1 MKQTGRSRE
10 SEKSPPSSDLA
21 SSRNAHASPSTN
33 RSPSQNQQPTQGA
46 MSQHSR
52 KQQTQSGHGS
62 SDSSLSSSSLPSS
75 PTSYKGKERQQ
86 GADSGGSLD
95 ASTLSPSSPSNALKR
110 AATTE
115 NSSTKSPGANSRKAA
130 RTTAA
135 SASAPSSSTSTLPS
149 ASIGNRRSQSPP
161 SPRGSNN
168 RSPSHSPTSTSPR
181 SSPSATGSPK
191 SSPSRSLHDAGG
203 RTSPSDPAGNAASNM
218 RAAKTSSAS
227 PSSSSSL
234 SNQNATRRNSSG
246 TQQASPSRKRPAV
259 GSSPNRLAN
268 SVPVAP
274 ISPSE
279 RSDEDIPSSP
289 ETELPAFFEGTFV
302 EEMGGGNSS
311 VDSDAEERDVVIND
325 SNGQFTLRVP
335 QPLLLTSTIAR
346 GAYHQCGTARR
357 VKVYELSGETWE
369 DRGTGYCA
377 GVYDEGQD
385 EALLVARLEEHSIKL
400 EGAMPDP
407 RRPANRLD
415 PLLPVGS
422 EGDPDGDA
430 NADRGPFPY
439 FLIVSQDLSTDAI
452 MLKSRVV
459 KEDVYQKQQETLV
472 VWTEPDGTDMA
483 LSFQEAEGC
492 MEVWEFIIEVQKHFH
507 MNSSGPPDVLSDP
520 PTPEPGSPSSG
531 EFGVSALGMG
541 GIMMTDPS
549 NLNLP
554 EPSLATV
561 ERIDVILKNVASKN
575 GQLRE
580 RVAEW
585 LARSDFIR
593 KLVSVF
599 QDAEDLENLEAL
611 HRLCSTMQTIV
622 MMNDSMIIETILQ
635 DDIFFDVVGMFEYD
649 PEFPQ
654 LKASYRDY
662 LRNTA
667 KYKQVVPIEDPK
679 VVIKIHQ
686 AYRLQYL
693 KDVILARI
701 LDDAMFSVLNSWI
714 FFHQVDIVNYCTSN
728 PAFLPRLFAICAPD
742 NDASQELKH
751 EAVFLLQHLCSIGKQ
766 IQLPAR
772 ITLCKTLAEKGL
784 LPVVEY
790 ALFEQAP
797 KVQNAAAEM
806 LMVLV
811 EYDPNSIRN
820 YVLDNAGEKKS
831 TLVTKVATL
840 LHSTEDLGLKAQMA
854 DALRILFD
862 NSGETVPPNASLAA
876 AAAAARTKAE
886 PDKFLN
892 WFYEAEVD
900 YLFSPLKRLQRVGEL
915 ESSAL
920 LDLSPRHHS
929 ALLGHLCDLLCYT
942 IAQHTF
948 RSQYYVI
955 TSEIGTHVG
964 SLLHAKEK
972 HMRLAA
978 IKFFR
983 TCLST
988 NNQFMTRHFAKHGI
1002 FDSLLALL
1010 QRESTRDNLVLSACL
1025 EFFVSVNVQPSLKSH
1040 LISEPQRTRVISLAS
1055 NKFTGKCFS
1064 NLLSQ
1069 SDGGADQS
1077 ISSTS
1082 GPDTSSASHQSIDL
1096 HALEEEK
1103 RRERDLLARGIRQS
1117 SSDDEDD
1124 QYFNEIDDN
1133 DDHGVGPQEN
1143 AGRSSGSQAPH
1154 HQRLP
1159 RSKTSSALVPYGD
1172 DDNQSDDSIS
1182 SSTSSSED
1190 VSNAGTEAA
1199 VDEALFKPKTKF
1211 AAAKEE
1217 EEDLENSGG
1226 FFRQH
1231 ENNNE
1236 MVGSGASSSIGS
1248 SGHGVKRPG
1257 EPLTKNSHSVKKI
1270 SLGLSKS
1277 SKKMAAAQSQDEREE
1292 VEGDE

>member
-1 MKQTGRSRE
+1 MAPTSP
-10 SEKSPPSSDLA
+10 SEKSLE
-21 SSRNAHASPSTN
+21 
-33 RSPSQNQQPTQGA
+33 
-46 MSQHSR
+46 
-52 KQQTQSGHGS
+52 QT
-62 SDSSLSSSSLPSS
+62 
-75 PTSYKGKERQQ
+75 E
-86 GADSGGSLD
+86 
-95 ASTLSPSSPSNALKR
+95 
-110 AATTE
+110 
-115 NSSTKSPGANSRKAA
+115 
-130 RTTAA
+130 
-135 SASAPSSSTSTLPS
+135 
-149 ASIGNRRSQSPP
+149 
-161 SPRGSNN
+161 
-168 RSPSHSPTSTSPR
+168 
-181 SSPSATGSPK
+181 
-191 SSPSRSLHDAGG
+191 
-203 RTSPSDPAGNAASNM
+203 
-218 RAAKTSSAS
+218 
-227 PSSSSSL
+227 
-234 SNQNATRRNSSG
+234 
-246 TQQASPSRKRPAV
+246 
-259 GSSPNRLAN
+259 
-268 SVPVAP
+268 
-274 ISPSE
+274 
-279 RSDEDIPSSP
+279 DEVRSSP
-289 ETELPAFFEGTFV
+289 ETELPPFFEGAFV
-302 EEMGGGNSS
+302 EDVSGGSS
-311 VDSDAEERDVVIND
+311 SLDSDADERDVVVND

-357 VKVYELSGETWE
+357 VKVYELAGETWE

-422 EGDPDGDA
+422 EDESESDA
-430 NADRGPFPY
+430 NPDRGPFPY
-439 FLIVSQDLSTDAI
+439 FLIVSQDLNTDAI

-507 MNSSGPPDVLSDP
+507 MNSNGPPDVLSDP

-541 GIMMTDPS
+541 AIMMTDPS
-549 NLNLP
+549 NLNVP
-554 EPSLATV
+554 EPSLGTV
-561 ERIDVILKNVASKN
+561 QRIDGILKNVASKN

-580 RVAEW
+580 NVAEW

-599 QDAEDLENLEAL
+599 QDAEDLENLDAL
-611 HRLCSTMQTIV
+611 HCLCSTMQTIV

-654 LKASYRDY
+654 LKACYRDY
-662 LRNTA
+662 LKNTA
-667 KYKQVVPIEDPK
+667 RYKQVVPIEDPK

-742 NDASQELKH
+742 SDANQELKH

-790 ALFEQAP
+790 ALFEKAP

-811 EYDPNSIRN
+811 EYDPNSVRN
-820 YVLDNAGEKKS
+820 HVLDNVGEKKS

-862 NSGETVPPNASLAA
+862 NSGEAAPPNASLAA

-900 YLFSPLKRLQRVGEL
+900 YLFSPLKQLQRVGEL
-915 ESSAL
+915 DDSAR

-983 TCLST
+983 TCLTT

-1010 QRESTRDNLVLSACL
+1010 QRESNRDNLVLSACL

-1040 LISEPQRTRVISLAS
+1040 LNSEPCRTRVVSLAS
-1055 NKFTGKCFS
+1055 NKYTSKCFT
-1064 NLLSQ
+1064 NLLTQ
-1069 SDGGADQS
+1069 ADGGTDQS
-1077 ISSTS
+1077 VSGAS
-1082 GPDTSSASHQSIDL
+1082 GPDTSSASQSMDL
-1096 HALEEEK
+1096 HTLEEEK
-1103 RRERDLLARGIRQS
+1103 RRQRDLLARGIRQS
-1117 SSDDEDD
+1117 DSDDDDD
-1124 QYFNEIDDN
+1124 QYFNEMDDDDDDD
-1133 DDHGVGPQEN
+1133 DDHGVGPRGN
-1143 AGRSSGSQAPH
+1143 ATPSRGLQPQLRQQQQGRSESSGG
-1154 HQRLP
+1154 
-1159 RSKTSSALVPYGD
+1159 LVPYGD
-1172 DDNQSDDSIS
+1172 DDNQSDDSV
-1182 SSTSSSED
+1182 SSTTSSED
-1190 VSNAGTEAA
+1190 LQHAGADVNVENAGLKSKASST
-1199 VDEALFKPKTKF
+1199 
-1211 AAAKEE
+1211 AKEE

-1231 ENNNE
+1231 EDNNDRTTA
-1236 MVGSGASSSIGS
+1236 GSGSSAGTV
-1248 SGHGVKRPG
+1248 GHGVKRHG
-1257 EPLTKNSHSVKKI
+1257 EPLSKPSKSVKKI

-1277 SKKMAAAQSQDEREE
+1277 SRKMAAAQSEEEQDEAEE
-1292 VEGDE
+1292 GK